1 MNFIL
6 IYCNFISNNLY
17 CLVVLFHLFFIESL
31 IILFYFTQPQVY
43 FCFFYF
49 NEMQKCIGWP
59 LCMTPVSVQVAK
71 MIFKCKK
78 YTFFWIQPKYVLL
91 FNSSKY
97 NHNSEHAAIY
107 INTILL
113 TQAKTVYHN
122 NSDGIFQSHVFMN

>member
-1 MNFIL
+1 MATMHDT
-6 IYCNFISNNLY
+6 CKA
-17 CLVVLFHLFFIESL
+17 C
-31 IILFYFTQPQVY
+31 
-43 FCFFYF
+43 
-49 NEMQKCIGWP
+49 KC
-59 LCMTPVSVQVAK
+59 SSFENY
-71 MIFKCKK
+71 FKCKK
-78 YTFFWIQPKYVLL
+78 YTFFRIQPKYVLL